1 MKLHSDKISTQDIR
15 EALETA
21 RAKGKI
27 VGDTELLV
35 LEEQGSRKREN
46 GWEVRLGVKHRD
58 GVHNRRNMN
67 NTAYS
72 ATWEEWG
79 WFIVELFE
87 LDIDLEFGS
96 YTSYNEFHTQTR
108 YNFA

>member
-1 MKLHSDKISTQDIR
+1 MKLHSDKIRTQDIR
-15 EALETA
+15 EALEMA
-21 RAKGKI
+21 RRKGLI

-35 LEEQGSRKREN
+35 LEEQKSRKREN
-46 GWEVRLGVKHRD
+46 GWEIRLGSRYAD
-58 GVHNRRNMN
+58 GVHKRRNMN
-67 NTAYS
+67 NTAYA

-87 LDIDLEFGS
+87 LDIDLEFGG
-96 YTSYNEFHTQTR
+96 YKDYNDFHSQTR